1 MITVEDVEDMSM
13 LTRAEIEALAE
24 HENTNTLNATLM
36 GEYLMQLHHGPQIV
50 HEIICDDIRSA
61 LKSGQLE
68 HAREL
73 FGVLRNFLAE
83 HPDAARGAS

>member
-50 HEIICDDIRSA
+50 HEII
-61 LKSGQLE
+61 
-68 HAREL
+68 
-73 FGVLRNFLAE
+73 
-83 HPDAARGAS
+83 